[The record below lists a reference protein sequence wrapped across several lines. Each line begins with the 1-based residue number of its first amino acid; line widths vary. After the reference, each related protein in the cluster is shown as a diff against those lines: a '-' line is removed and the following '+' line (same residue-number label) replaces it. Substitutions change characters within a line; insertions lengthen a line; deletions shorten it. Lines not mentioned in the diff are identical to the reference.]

1 MAHMWKLVRRD
12 VALNSHRLLFVSYI
26 NHKLERFNCARLL
39 LEKIEAAL
47 ESVTDVSQCFV
58 SVDEQQSQSE
68 GRATVMHVSTN
79 TWTEAMSWFK
89 PDRNVVRVKLLR
101 HVEQVSLGD
110 VSRVDDDE
118 NVKEILAHVT

>member
-1 MAHMWKLVRRD
+1 
-12 VALNSHRLLFVSYI
+12 
-26 NHKLERFNCARLL
+26 
-39 LEKIEAAL
+39 
-47 ESVTDVSQCFV
+47 
-58 SVDEQQSQSE
+58 
-68 GRATVMHVSTN
+68 MHVSTN
-79 TWTEAMSWFK
+79 VWTEAMSGFK